1 MCILGA
7 FFSMQVFASERIGLR
22 DRAFAEF
29 TLELDRIEGGKHIG
43 TAMAEIEVA
52 RKMIGD
58 GKLLFRAGSIRKSA
72 IIVERLPVQITLIR
86 AIIGAEAALH
96 NAKKIEHD
104 LRVMAKRIEHDLR
117 VMRRS
122 LELFQA
128 RHTKM
133 LSKLPPDRKG
143 EEK

>member
-29 TLELDRIEGGKHIG
+29 ALELDRIEAGRHIG
-43 TAMAEIEVA
+43 TAMAEIKVA

-58 GKLLFRAGSIRKSA
+58 GKLLFSEGSLRKSA

-86 AIIGAEAALH
+86 VLISVEAALH
-96 NAKKIEHD
+96 DAKK
-104 LRVMAKRIEHDLR
+104 IEHDLR

-143 EEK
+143 EKK

>member
-58 GKLLFRAGSIRKSA
+58 GRLLFREGSIRKSA

-96 NAKKIEHD
+96 NAKKIEH
-104 LRVMAKRIEHDLR
+104 ELR

-122 LELFQA
+122 LKLFQA
-128 RHTKM
+128 LHKKM

-143 EEK
+143 EKK

>member
-58 GKLLFRAGSIRKSA
+58 GRLLFREGSIRKSA

-96 NAKKIEHD
+96 DAKK
-104 LRVMAKRIEHDLR
+104 IEHDLR

-143 EEK
+143 EKK

>member
-22 DRAFAEF
+22 DRAFAKF
-29 TLELDRIEGGKHIG
+29 TLELDRIETRRHIG
-43 TAMAEIEVA
+43 TAMAEIQVA
-52 RKMIGD
+52 RKMIAD
-58 GKLLFRAGSIRKSA
+58 GRLLFREGSIRKSA

-96 NAKKIEHD
+96 DAKK
-104 LRVMAKRIEHDLR
+104 IEHDLR